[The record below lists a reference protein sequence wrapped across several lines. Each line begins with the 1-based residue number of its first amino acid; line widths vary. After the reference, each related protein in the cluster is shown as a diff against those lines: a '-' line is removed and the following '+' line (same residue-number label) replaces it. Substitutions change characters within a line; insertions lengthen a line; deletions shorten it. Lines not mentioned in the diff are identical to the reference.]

1 MSKRVKWVITHNGVD
16 HTFKTLK
23 AARAA
28 DLFDPLS
35 GIKIIKRI
43 ETVLE
48 AV

>member
-1 MSKRVKWVITHNGVD
+1 MTKRVKWVITYYGVD

-28 DLFDPLS
+28 DLFDPRT

-43 ETVLE
+43 ETVQE
-48 AV
+48 AA

>member
-1 MSKRVKWVITHNGVD
+1 MIKRVKWVITFNGVD

-28 DLFDPLS
+28 RLFDPMS
-35 GIKIIKRI
+35 GICIIKRI

-48 AV
+48 AA